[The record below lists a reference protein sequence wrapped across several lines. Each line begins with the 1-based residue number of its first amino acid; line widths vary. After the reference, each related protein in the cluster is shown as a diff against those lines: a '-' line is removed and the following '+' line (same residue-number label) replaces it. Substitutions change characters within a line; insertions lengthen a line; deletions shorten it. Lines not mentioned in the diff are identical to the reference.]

1 MRVDGAHD
9 GVWPLRASPGDR
21 LRHKGEGVVITKC
34 KGTVNN
40 LRILVRE
47 WRE

>member
-1 MRVDGAHD
+1 MAVKLEQPTKGL
-9 GVWPLRASPGDR
+9 PLIVVNVAGR
-21 LRHKGEGVVITKC
+21 LTP
-34 KGTVNN
+34 VNN